1 MSKEKE
7 EVKQEGDF
15 KMKVQTK
22 KPKKLNTKQNEP
34 IKVDLSDKEE
44 TKVIIDAVQE
54 PKSND
59 SDVVV
64 GQPENKESSATVVE
78 EVRTTEEPEE
88 KEVVAEKK
96 DQPIATIEEIPA
108 EEVKEIH
115 KEIKQE
121 LQQSP
126 GLELPENVEKLV
138 QFMKET
144 GGTVEDYVR
153 LNVDYSDVDDSVL
166 LREYYKKSKPHLNL
180 DEIDFVLEDKFS
192 YDEDV
197 DDERDIKK
205 KKLAM
210 KEEIARARGF
220 LDETKQKYYDEI
232 KLRPG
237 VTQEQQRAMDFF
249 DRYNKDQEVNKKHHE
264 DFKTKTKKYFNED
277 FKGFDFSLGEKKF
290 RYKVNNPTGVSDA
303 QSNINNFVKKF
314 LNEDGS
320 FNDYEGYHKAL
331 YAARNADTIA
341 NHFYEQG
348 KADAIRDVNAKS
360 KNISNEP
367 RVTSSGDVY
376 INGLKVKAINGVDSS
391 RLKIKNK
398 NQT

>member
-1 MSKEKE
+1 MSKE
-7 EVKQEGDF
+7 EVVEQEGDF
-15 KMKVQTK
+15 KMKPKAK
-22 KPKKLNTKQNEP
+22 KPKKLQNKKNEP
-34 IKVDLSDKEE
+34 IKVDLSADEE
-44 TKVIIDAVQE
+44 TKVTIDAIQE
-54 PKSND
+54 SGSND
-59 SDVVV
+59 SDDVVR
-64 GQPENKESSATVVE
+64 QPEDKESSTTVVE
-78 EVRTTEEPEE
+78 EVRTTEEKAE
-88 KEVVAEKK
+88 EVVKK
-96 DQPIATIEEIPA
+96 EETPVTTIEEIPV
-108 EEVKEIH
+108 EEVKEIQ
-115 KEIKQE
+115 KEIQQE
-121 LQQSP
+121 LQQTP

-138 QFMKET
+138 EFMKDT

-153 LNVDYSDVDDSVL
+153 LNVDYNDVDDSIL
-166 LREYYKKSKPHLNL
+166 LREYYKKSKPHLDL
-180 DEIDFVLEDKFS
+180 DEVDFLLEDKFS

-197 DDERDIKK
+197 DDDRDIRK

-210 KEEIARARGF
+210 KEEIAKARGF
-220 LDETKQKYYDEI
+220 LNETKEKYYDEI

-237 VTQEQQRAMDFF
+237 VTQEQQRAVDFF

-264 DFKTKTKKYFNED
+264 DFKTKTKNYFNKD

-391 RLKIKNK
+391 RLKIKNNNK
-398 NQT
+398 T

>member
-1 MSKEKE
+1 MSKEE
-7 EVKQEGDF
+7 AVKQEGDF
-15 KMKVQTK
+15 KMKPKAT
-22 KPKKLNTKQNEP
+22 KPKKLQNKKNEP
-34 IKVDLSDKEE
+34 IKVDLSAEEE
-44 TKVIIDAVQE
+44 TKVTIDAIQE
-54 PKSND
+54 PGSND
-59 SDVVV
+59 SNDVVR
-64 GQPENKESSATVVE
+64 QSEDKESSTTVVE
-78 EVRTTEEPEE
+78 EVRATEEKTE
-88 KEVVAEKK
+88 EVVKK
-96 DQPIATIEEIPA
+96 EETPVTTIEEIPV
-108 EEVKEIH
+108 EEVKEIK
-115 KEIKQE
+115 KEIQQE
-121 LQQSP
+121 LQQTP

-138 QFMKET
+138 EFMKDT

-153 LNVDYSDVDDSVL
+153 LNVDYNDIDDSIL
-166 LREYYKKSKPHLNL
+166 LREYYKKSKPHLDL
-180 DEIDFVLEDKFS
+180 DEVDFLLEDKFS

-197 DDERDIKK
+197 DDDRDIKK

-210 KEEIARARGF
+210 KEEIAKARGF
-220 LDETKQKYYDEI
+220 LNETKEKYYDEI

-237 VTQEQQRAMDFF
+237 VTQDQQRAVDFF

-264 DFKTKTKKYFNED
+264 DFKTKTKNYFNED

-398 NQT
+398 K